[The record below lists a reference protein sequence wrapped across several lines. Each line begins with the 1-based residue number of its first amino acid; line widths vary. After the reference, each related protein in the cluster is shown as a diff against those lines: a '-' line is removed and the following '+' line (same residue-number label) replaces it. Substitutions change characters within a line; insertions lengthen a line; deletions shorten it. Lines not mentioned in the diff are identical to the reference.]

1 MTNAF
6 SLFRSL
12 IIYSICLPLAIVV
25 GYLLATPFDMA
36 SYVPI
41 CVVLAV
47 LTIPIFLRWHYPL
60 LILSW
65 NMAAGLYFLP
75 GKPSVQLVMIFLSF
89 GFSFLAF
96 ILNRNLKFIS
106 VPSMTWPVIFL
117 MIVVLGTARLTG
129 GFGLNVLGSEAIGG
143 KRYIFLLSG
152 IVGYF
157 ALTARRIPSDKVNLY
172 LKLFFLGSLTS
183 LIGILF
189 TFISP
194 SLYFI
199 FLIFPVDTS
208 LAQTASPDGNNPI
221 VRLTGVAIAN
231 ISILW
236 LVFAR
241 VGFQGVLDSRR
252 FWRFLLV
259 MCLAATTLFGG
270 ARSKFIEVV
279 LMFMVLFYL
288 EGMVRSRML
297 PIILLTALFVGA
309 VVFPFTDKLPS
320 SVQRSL
326 AVLPLVKIDPET
338 ERNARDSSEWRLEMW
353 RNVIPTIPQ
362 YLILGKGLSLDA
374 HDMEMFSEGMNA
386 GGSSTEGSAM
396 AGDYHNGPLSLII
409 QFGIPGAI
417 GFIWFLVAGFRV
429 LQRNCH
435 FGDPSLL
442 LINRALFAYFIV
454 KCIMFFAVFGSFY
467 SDFVFFVGPVGLC
480 IALNG
485 GVCSRVVEPVSVPV
499 LNRFKLANATR

>member
-12 IIYSICLPLAIVV
+12 VIYSICLPLAIVV

-41 CVVLAV
+41 CAV
-47 LTIPIFLRWHYPL
+47 LVLLSIPIFLRWHYPI
-60 LILSW
+60 LIVSW

-75 GKPSVQLVMIFLSF
+75 GKPSVQLIMIFLSF

-106 VPSMTWPVIFL
+106 VPSMTRPLIFL
-117 MIVVLGTARLTG
+117 AVVVLATARLTG
-129 GFGLNVLGSEAIGG
+129 GFGLNILGSDAIGG

-152 IVGYF
+152 VVGYF
-157 ALTARRIPSDKVNLY
+157 ALTSRRIPPDKVNLY
-172 LKLFFLGSLTS
+172 LKLFFLGTLTS
-183 LIGILF
+183 LVGILF

-199 FLIFPVDTS
+199 FLIFPVETS
-208 LAQTASPDGNNPI
+208 LAQTAGPDGSNPI
-221 VRLTGVAIAN
+221 VRLSGVGIASL
-231 ISILW
+231 SIIW
-236 LVFAR
+236 LMLGR
-241 VGFQGVLDSRR
+241 YSLRGLLESRKFGR
-252 FWRFLLV
+252 LLLV
-259 MCLAATTLFGG
+259 VILAGTTLFGG
-270 ARSKFIEVV
+270 SRAKFIEVV
-279 LMFMVLFYL
+279 LMFTILFYL

-297 PIILLTALFVGA
+297 PLLLLSGLLVAA

-320 SVQRSL
+320 AVQRSL

-338 ERNARDSSEWRLEMW
+338 ERNARDSSEWRLQMW
-353 RNVIPTIPQ
+353 ADVIPTIPN
-362 YLILGKGLSLDA
+362 YLILGKGLSLDPREL
-374 HDMEMFSEGMNA
+374 EMLRGGLNA
-386 GGSSTEGSAM
+386 GGSGSEGSNM
-396 AGDYHNGPLSLII
+396 AGDYHNGPLSVII
-409 QFGIPGAI
+409 QFGIPGVI

-429 LQRNCH
+429 LQRNYH
-435 FGDPSLL
+435 FGDPSML
-442 LINRALFAYFIV
+442 LINRMLFAYFIV
-454 KCIMFFAVFGSFY
+454 KCIIFFLVFGSFY
-467 SDFVFFVGPVGLC
+467 SDLVYFVGPVGLS

-485 GVCSRVVEPVSVPV
+485 GVCSRVIEPVSVPI